1 MLGMDATE
9 NTQTDGWTALGRE
22 VVKRRKKLR
31 LTQEELVGLGGP
43 SAQTIRAIETGVEG
57 SYRPSTFS
65 KLDHALNWADGVAE
79 RVLSGTATEED
90 LTTNVVRGTA
100 RSVLGDLGGGSIDVD
115 KDGRILWAD
124 QNGRV
129 LRALTKAEAGTASG
143 TGAAHDPTVV
153 TEDGPT
159 VVLVTTLLARL
170 AQEEGRSEAADGAFD
185 ALLRLLPE
193 LKSGGKQ

>member
-9 NTQTDGWTALGRE
+9 NTQTDGWAALGRE
-22 VVKRRKKLR
+22 VAKRRKKLR

-65 KLDHALNWADGVAE
+65 KLDVALNWGDGVAE
-79 RVLSGTATEED
+79 RVLNGTVTEEE
-90 LTTNVVRGTA
+90 LTTNVVRGKVNA
-100 RSVLGDLGGGSIDVD
+100 ALGGME
-115 KDGRILWAD
+115 DGRILWAD
-124 QNGRV
+124 QNGHV
-129 LRALTKAEAGTASG
+129 LRALTNAKAATASG

-153 TEDGPT
+153 TEDGST

-193 LKSGGKQ
+193 LKSGGKP